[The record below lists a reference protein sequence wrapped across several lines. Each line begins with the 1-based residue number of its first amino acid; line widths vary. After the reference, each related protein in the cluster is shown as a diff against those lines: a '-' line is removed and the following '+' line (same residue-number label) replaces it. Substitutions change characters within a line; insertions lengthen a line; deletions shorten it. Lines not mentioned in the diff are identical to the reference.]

1 VTEQIESD
9 PARTRS
15 PGAERMRRTRS
26 RRQKGHVI
34 VTLEVER
41 SAIAALVVLGWL
53 PEPDYGDKNA
63 LIHALVEMFRRAI
76 QARVTPSTGSQ
87 GQLCFLCDIQR
98 STIATLISLGWLH
111 ADQQDDLAEIVK
123 AFRGFAGRAL
133 AVARNGGRDRWYL
146 P

>member
-1 VTEQIESD
+1 
-9 PARTRS
+9 
-15 PGAERMRRTRS
+15 
-26 RRQKGHVI
+26 

-41 SAIAALVVLGWL
+41 SAIAALVALGWL